1 MTFDVSICIV
11 KAYDPWP
18 DKGGV
23 GEAEQAQNAMS
34 QDKAQP
40 LLDPYGAIMEV
51 RGDTLAATLT

>member
-1 MTFDVSICIV
+1 M

-34 QDKAQP
+34 QEKAQP
-40 LLDPYGAIMEV
+40 LLEPYGAIMEV
-51 RGDTLAATLT
+51 RRDGTLPTLTQFGVV